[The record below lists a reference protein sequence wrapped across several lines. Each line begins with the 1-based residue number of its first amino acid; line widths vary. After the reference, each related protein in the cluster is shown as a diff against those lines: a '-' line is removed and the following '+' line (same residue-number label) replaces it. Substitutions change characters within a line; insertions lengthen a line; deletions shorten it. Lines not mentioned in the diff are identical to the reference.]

1 MQNPIKKTTREILE
15 ANENR
20 SSPLREHF
28 ILWAHDIRSMHNV
41 GSLFRTADAFGI
53 HQLWLSGFTPF
64 PPRPEI
70 SKTALGADEFVEW
83 RQIPEP
89 SAAARDLKESGYL
102 LVGMEQT
109 RQSESLTEQHYETDK
124 ICLLLGNEVTGLDDT
139 LLPLVHKCIEIP
151 QYGQKHSLNVSVAAG
166 VALYSY
172 LHLSI
177 AYEG

>member
-1 MQNPIKKTTREILE
+1 MQNPLKKTTREILN
-15 ANENR
+15 ANANR
-20 SSPLREHF
+20 TSPLRKHF

-53 HQLWLSGFTPF
+53 HQLWLSGFTPL

-70 SKTALGADEFVEW
+70 SKTALGAEEFVDW
-83 RQIPEP
+83 CHISSPAR
-89 SAAARDLKESGYL
+89 AAEELKESGYL

-109 RQSESLTEQHYETDK
+109 HQSESLTEQIFQTDK
-124 ICLLLGNEVTGLDDT
+124 ICLLLGNEVTGISDS
-139 LLPLVHKCIEIP
+139 LLPLLDKFVEIP

-172 LHLSI
+172 LHQR
-177 AYEG
+177 ACRT